1 MATRNTTT
9 TTKPAREARAMRKA
23 HEARANAKHAA
34 HDEGDNDGDEA
45 EGKLS
50 QWAREKARAAA
61 GKPGAAARFAKLAQ
75 VLLDAETKGEAR
87 ISFADANTRAGLARG
102 ERGNPAASWRLAL
115 QRTRQLMP
123 DTFDAWRVDAD
134 ARALVRNA

>member
-1 MATRNTTT
+1 MARTTT
-9 TTKPAREARAMRKA
+9 TTTSKPAREARATRKA
-23 HEARANAKHAA
+23 LDAKASAKHAQHEA
-34 HDEGDNDGDEA
+34 DEA
-45 EGKLS
+45 DEADTGKLS
-50 QWAREKARAAA
+50 QWAAEKARAAA

-75 VLLDAETKGEAR
+75 VLLEAETKGETR
-87 ISFADANTRAGLARG
+87 IAFGDANARAGLARG

-134 ARALVRNA
+134 GRALVRNA